1 MNKSVNLV
9 SNRNEQLEK
18 ELLILKIVRVVSVS
32 LLITISI
39 IAVSAFVLS
48 TQISLSRIKEEENS
62 TLSQISALHD
72 RLTTYYLTKD
82 RLNNISS
89 IILTRRDY
97 GRQIDAILEKVPG
110 DLSLEGIGIEK
121 DIISVTMSGTS
132 LVTINKFIDD
142 VTFLGK
148 EKKVLSN
155 VKLES
160 LSLDVKS
167 GKYTV
172 IVKGDAI

>member
-72 RLTTYYLTKD
+72 RLTTYY
-82 RLNNISS
+82 
-89 IILTRRDY
+89 LTRRDY